1 MRTAQRITVHPWRD
15 PRLLLGIMLVLL
27 STVVGAK
34 VFAAR
39 DDTVAYWSVRS
50 AVAAGDEVKRD
61 DLITTRVRLGSAV
74 GDNYVRVDE
83 EFPAGIDE
91 LSWARDV
98 SSGALLDVS
107 ALVVDGEQS
116 AGELPLN
123 VASGSF
129 PLDLRRG
136 DTVDVW
142 VGPGPGQPTEGKS
155 VLVLKAARVLSTGGD
170 STAVGGSLARTILV
184 GVDEVE
190 LADKTVSA
198 ISAGHVTLVRVP

>member
-1 MRTAQRITVHPWRD
+1 MRTAQRITVHRWSD
-15 PRLLLGIMLVLL
+15 PRLLIGIMLVLL

-50 AVAAGDEVKRD
+50 AVAAGDEVKRE
-61 DLITTRVRLGSAV
+61 DLMSTRVRLGSAV

-83 EFPAGIDE
+83 EFPAGIEE
-91 LSWARDV
+91 LSWTRDV
-98 SSGALLDVS
+98 SGGALLDVS

-123 VASGSF
+123 VASGSY
-129 PLDLRRG
+129 PLDLRSG

-170 STAVGGSLARTILV
+170 STAIGGSMARTILV
-184 GVDEVE
+184 GVDEGE

>member
-1 MRTAQRITVHPWRD
+1 MRTAQRVAVHPWRD

-39 DDTVAYWSVRS
+39 DDTVAYWSVRTS
-50 AVAAGDEVKRD
+50 VAAGDEVKRE
-61 DLITTRVRLGSAV
+61 DLMTTRVRLGSVAS
-74 GDNYVRVDE
+74 DYYVRTDD
-83 EFPAGIDE
+83 EFPAGISE
-91 LSWARDV
+91 LSWARDI
-98 SSGALLDVS
+98 SAGALLDKS
-107 ALVVDGEQS
+107 ALVVDDEQS

-123 VASGSF
+123 VANGSF
-129 PLDLRRG
+129 PLDLRSG

-155 VLVLKAARVLSTGGD
+155 VLVLQAARVLSTGGG
-170 STAVGGSLARTILV
+170 STAIGGSLARTILV
-184 GVDEVE
+184 GVDEGE
-190 LADKTVSA
+190 LAGTTLSA